1 MKQLLLKALAKKKK
15 FLKEKKE
22 IDYSSYSDSEYDSD
36 SDCSLTSDDEEA
48 VSKDIIFKWITTRY
62 IVVKYLG
69 RGTFCRTWLVYDNID
84 FKFRALKRYFEE
96 FYEDSLNEIKI
107 NNSLKSNNNV
117 VKCVDNFL
125 FEKTNCLV
133 FELLGDTLLDINDF
147 YDNQI
152 PLNILKKIFVQI
164 FMGLNE
170 IHNSN
175 IIHCDIKPENIMFQ
189 QPNSNIQ
196 KIVNLNNLQETY
208 TKLFNENIPNDYDS
222 LKKNKKKTVKKKI
235 KTKCNLQFSEF
246 IRKEIGK
253 LEFDQE
259 PKCLFDENNFTVKI
273 IDLGNAE
280 FKGSNNQEEIMIRG
294 YRPPENIMNN
304 FFNEKAD
311 IWSLGCIFYEF
322 LTDEYLF
329 DIDRNL
335 EKIEKD
341 REHLYQISEIIGRI
355 PIEYSLNCDYK
366 NELFDKDGQIIG
378 ETEYEYLDIS
388 EILEEK
394 HNYKQETADE
404 ISTFIKSLLNYN
416 INERLSAKQ
425 CLENKWLNNLN

>member
-1 MKQLLLKALAKKKK
+1 MKQILLKALTKKKN
-15 FLKEKKE
+15 FLNQKKKE

-36 SDCSLTSDDEEA
+36 SDCSLTSDDEEE
-48 VSKDIIFKWITTRY
+48 VSKDMVFKWITTRY
-62 IVVKYLG
+62 IVLKYLG

-84 FKFRALKRYFEE
+84 FKFRALKIYFEE

-152 PLNILKKIFVQI
+152 PLHILKKTFIQI

-196 KIVNLNNLQETY
+196 KIVNLNNLEETY
-208 TKLFNENIPNDYDS
+208 TKLFNGHLPKDYNT
-222 LKKNKKKTVKKKI
+222 LKKNKKKIIKKKV
-235 KTKCNLQFSEF
+235 KTKCNLLFSDF
-246 IRKEIGK
+246 IKQEINK
-253 LEFDQE
+253 LEFDEE
-259 PKCLFDENNFTVKI
+259 PKCLFNENNFTVKI

-280 FKGSNNQEEIMIRG
+280 FKGADNKEEIMIRG

-311 IWSLGCIFYEF
+311 IWSLGCIFYEY

-329 DIDRNL
+329 DIERDL

-341 REHLYQISEIIGRI
+341 REHLFQISEIIGKI
-355 PIEYSLNCDYK
+355 PIEYSLNCDYNK
-366 NELFDKDGQIIG
+366 ELFDKDGRIIG
-378 ETEYEYLDIS
+378 ETEYEYLDIA

-394 HNYKQETADE
+394 HNYKHETADE
-404 ISTFIKSLLNYN
+404 ISRFIKSLLNYN
-416 INERLSAKQ
+416 INERLSAKE
-425 CLENKWLNNLN
+425 CLENKWLNN